1 MIFRKSGTTR
11 NTSQYTFNL
20 NKTIM
25 IHYKYISKFVCFK
38 NQKLFS
44 SAPVHKGISVDVG
57 IVHHV
62 FVFANVKKN
71 V

>member
-1 MIFRKSGTTR
+1 
-11 NTSQYTFNL
+11 
-20 NKTIM
+20 M

-44 SAPVHKGISVDVG
+44 IAPVHKGISVDVG
-57 IVHHV
+57 IVYHV